1 MCDTLYYKN
10 AGGDGMEEYK
20 ELLSNLTSELRRG
33 TIVLSVLSQVSGSV
47 YGYSLI
53 QDLSQLGIEVEANT
67 LYPLLRRLEKQG
79 ILKSKWETSSGKPRK
94 YYARTSM
101 GDQMY
106 TELLNEWNQM
116 VTSMNTLL
124 REGEKNE

>member
-1 MCDTLYYKN
+1 
-10 AGGDGMEEYK
+10 MEEYK